1 MSGHSK
7 WATTKHKKAVIDAK
21 RGKLFAKLIKNIEV
35 AARSGGV
42 DPDGNPTLVDAIQKA
57 KKSSVPNKNIDS
69 AVKRGGGLEAG
80 GADYETIMYE
90 GYGPNGVAVLI
101 ECLTD
106 NRNRAASDV
115 RVAMTRN
122 GGSMADP
129 GSVSYLFNRKGVVI
143 VPKGELGEDD
153 VLGAVLDAGAEEV
166 NDLGESFEVVS
177 EATDMVAVRTALQ
190 AAGIDYDSA
199 EANFLPTMQV
209 ELDEEGARKIF
220 KLIDALEDSDDVQN
234 PRCAHRFGVTGDMEF
249 YAPVELERVIHR
261 SARLLDVGIDVEG
274 AAEIAGRSR
283 GTPRIANRLLRRV
296 RDYAQV
302 KAEGTID
309 RHIAAAALKVYEV
322 DERGLDRLDRA
333 VLGALLKLFGGG
345 PVGLSTLAV
354 AVGEERETVEEVA
367 EPFLVREGL
376 LARTPRGRVA
386 TPAAWAHLGLVPP
399 QHGAKGQQGLFGA

>member
-35 AARSGGV
+35 AARTGGV

-80 GADYETIMYE
+80 GVDYQTIMYE

-143 VPKGELGEDD
+143 VPKGDLTEDD

-166 NDLGESFEVVS
+166 NDLGDSYEVVS

-190 AAGIDYDSA
+190 QAGIDYDSA

-234 PRCAHRFGVTGDMEF
+234 VFANFDVSDEVME
-249 YAPVELERVIHR
+249 
-261 SARLLDVGIDVEG
+261 
-274 AAEIAGRSR
+274 
-283 GTPRIANRLLRRV
+283 
-296 RDYAQV
+296 
-302 KAEGTID
+302 
-309 RHIAAAALKVYEV
+309 KV
-322 DERGLDRLDRA
+322 DA
-333 VLGALLKLFGGG
+333 
-345 PVGLSTLAV
+345 
-354 AVGEERETVEEVA
+354 
-367 EPFLVREGL
+367 
-376 LARTPRGRVA
+376 
-386 TPAAWAHLGLVPP
+386 
-399 QHGAKGQQGLFGA
+399 